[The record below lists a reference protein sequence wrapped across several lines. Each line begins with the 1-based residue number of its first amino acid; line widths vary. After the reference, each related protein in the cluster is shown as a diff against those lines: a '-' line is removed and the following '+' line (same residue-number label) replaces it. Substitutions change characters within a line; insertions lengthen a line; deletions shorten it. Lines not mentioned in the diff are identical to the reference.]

1 MCYYMYRYSTLFQ
14 YHVHSIIPSFQPL
27 SLDCLEVI
35 QPWPLWFL
43 LSSDVYWLRVILA
56 LPLGYHWGRQQV
68 SSSVPLFDIRS
79 RVTTS
84 ATSLDLFYCS
94 HSQEA
99 TTP

>member
-14 YHVHSIIPSFQPL
+14 YHVHSMISIIPTLILGSNP
-27 SLDCLEVI
+27 SI